1 MTVLQPI
8 NQLLKQLNVP
18 AQDLAQLSFC
28 DGSRESSV
36 KAWVN
41 SLPLTQIQFTSGL
54 LYQALPDIGRFKT
67 SASNRINLLETLRI
81 PTTQAIEGLAQGFL
95 NQPLILPDSA
105 VKTATITQALQKHL
119 INGYLVAVRDLCTEK
134 SPNKELITLAIHRA
148 ITGMGLLLLRYY
160 QLYLP
165 ISGQFWTELYSLY
178 QIALQLKIND
188 ITVADELS
196 HHQYCRTIDLAFTRT
211 LLLASARPNQL
222 RQDELLATYYALN
235 DLSRLAQLQN
245 AEETQ
250 HANLFAVALSS
261 NRPPLYRSRF
271 KSQNN
276 KLLLELNT
284 AQVCQRLQEES
295 HSASVETPESTGLR
309 NSLNLSAALTQHL
322 IQAWNIL
329 AQRHF
334 DRQKSSGSLDVTVG
348 LTNIHYHLANG
359 VSFTHFLNQVQ
370 GTQTAYGLG
379 SLFQKRTLKL
389 KDATTDDDPWGDA
402 FDVSGTPLTG
412 STLPTANVE
421 KAIREQEIQ
430 DYKEQHPIYKVSVID
445 TSPGGYC
452 IEWRDEIPNQVKA
465 GELLGLRDHA
475 RKRWAIGV
483 VRWANHTKGATQLGI
498 QILAPQATPVGLA
511 IIHKSGDQSEYLR
524 AFEIPAL
531 KAINQM
537 ETLITNAVSFREY
550 SNVKIFRRT
559 DDENVG
565 TDENIQLT
573 RRLFATGV
581 FSQFTYRDINKEK
594 TKETAPPEDFDS
606 VWDS

>member
-1 MTVLQPI
+1 MTALQPI

-18 AQDLAQLSFC
+18 TQDLTQLSFC

-41 SLPLTQIQFTSGL
+41 SLPLTQIQFISGL

-67 SASNRINLLETLRI
+67 SASNRISLLEALRI

-119 INGYLVAVRDLCTEK
+119 INGYLVAIRDLCTEK
-134 SPNKELITLAIHRA
+134 SPNKELLTLAIHRA

-178 QIALQLKIND
+178 QIALQLKLTETTI
-188 ITVADELS
+188 ADELP
-196 HHQYCRTIDLAFTRT
+196 HHQHCRTIALAFTRT

-222 RQDELLATYYALN
+222 RQDEILATYQALN
-235 DLSRLAQLQN
+235 DLSRIAHLQN
-245 AEETQ
+245 AEETE
-250 HANLFAVALSS
+250 HDNLFAVALNS

-271 KSQNN
+271 KAQNN

-284 AQVCQRLQEES
+284 TQICQRLQEES
-295 HSASVETPESTGLR
+295 HSASIETTESTGLR
-309 NSLNLSAALTQHL
+309 NALNLSSALTEHL

-334 DRQKSSGSLDVTVG
+334 DRQKSNSSVDVTIG
-348 LTNIHYHLANG
+348 LTNIHYHLADG
-359 VSFTHFLNQVQ
+359 VNFTHFLNRLKD
-370 GTQTAYGLG
+370 TQSANDFG
-379 SLFQKRTLKL
+379 SLFQKRTLQL
-389 KDATTDDDPWGDA
+389 KDSTTDDPWGDA
-402 FDVSGTPLTG
+402 FDVSGTPLAG
-412 STLPTANVE
+412 NTLPTGNIE
-421 KAIREQEIQ
+421 NAIRQQEEQ
-430 DYKEQHPIYKVSVID
+430 DYKEPHPTYKVSVID

-452 IEWRDEIPNQVKA
+452 IEWRDEIPSQVKA
-465 GELLGLRDHA
+465 GELVGVRDHT
-475 RKRWAIGV
+475 RKRWSIGV
-483 VRWANHTKGATQLGI
+483 VRWANQTKGATQLGI

-511 IIHKSGDQSEYLR
+511 IINKTGDQSEYLR
-524 AFEIPAL
+524 ALEIPAL

-537 ETLITNAVSFREY
+537 ETLVTNAVSFREY
-550 SNVKIFRRT
+550 SNVRIFRRT
-559 DDENVG
+559 DNESG
-565 TDENIQLT
+565 STDDNIQLT
-573 RRLFATGV
+573 RRLFATGA
-581 FSQFTYRDINKEK
+581 FSQFTYRDTTKGK
-594 TKETAPPEDFDS
+594 SKETEPPDDFDS